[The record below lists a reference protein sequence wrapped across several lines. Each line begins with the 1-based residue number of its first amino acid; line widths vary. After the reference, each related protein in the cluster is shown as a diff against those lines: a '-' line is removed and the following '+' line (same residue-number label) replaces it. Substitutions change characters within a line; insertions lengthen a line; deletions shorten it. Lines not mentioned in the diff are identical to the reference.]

1 MPLWGTVYGLLLGC
15 AHLLWVGR
23 SHSWL
28 EFIVTA
34 HYPALTKTSLKA
46 RDSFFFFFKA
56 ET

>member
-1 MPLWGTVYGLLLGC
+1 MPRWGTVYGLLLGC

-23 SHSWL
+23 SHSLL

-46 RDSFFFFFKA
+46 RDFFF
-56 ET
+56 